1 MAIKQITVPDI
12 GDFSDVAII
21 EVYVSEGDTISV
33 DDPLVSLESAK
44 AVTDIPSPFAGTI
57 KTVHV
62 KEGDLVSKGTLLAD
76 IEVAGEAASQEDN
89 TPAGESPENTSDKAS
104 AEQEPEKESVKNPET
119 VPPAKGEA
127 DQPEEQPETKPKET
141 TAQPEVA
148 PSKDLVNAQAP
159 GAVYHATPS
168 VRQYAREL
176 GVALETVEG
185 SGPKGRILR
194 EDIQKL
200 VKQAISGAGGGAT
213 MAPGAQFELE
223 DFSVYGE
230 IERKPLSRIQKIS
243 GPHLQR
249 SWQTIPHVTQFD
261 EADVTDL
268 EAFRQKLKGEM
279 SRIKSEQQVKISI
292 LPFIVKAVVAAL
304 QKFPEFNSSY
314 DGKKGELVLKHYYHI
329 GIAVDTPEGLM
340 VPVLRNAD
348 TKSIREIAIELE
360 DLGKRARERKLKAED
375 ISGGSFSISSLGGIG
390 GTAFTPIIN
399 PPETAILGVSR
410 MTKKPWW
417 NGESFEPRDILPL
430 SLSYDHRAIDGAA
443 GARFTTYLVTLLED
457 IRRILV

>member
-21 EVYVSEGDTISV
+21 EVYISQGDTIGV

-44 AVTDIPSPFAGTI
+44 AVTDIPSPYGGTI

-76 IEVAGEAASQEDN
+76 IEVAGDEAAPEDKA
-89 TPAGESPENTSDKAS
+89 PAGKAPDKVP
-104 AEQEPEKESVKNPET
+104 AEQAPEKESEKEPEKA
-119 VPPAKGEA
+119 PPAKKEEA
-127 DQPEEQPETKPKET
+127 RPEELREEKPKE
-141 TAQPEVA
+141 AKESKPEPEPA
-148 PSKDLVNAQAP
+148 ASKDLVNAQKP

-176 GVALETVEG
+176 GVSLDTVEG

-200 VKQAISGAGGGAT
+200 VKQALDGAGGGAA

-261 EADVTDL
+261 EADVTEL
-268 EAFRQKLKGEM
+268 EAFRQKLKEEM
-279 SRIKSEQQVKISI
+279 SRLKPEQQVKISI
-292 LPFIVKAVVAAL
+292 LPFIVKAIVAAL

-410 MTKKPWW
+410 MTKRPWW
-417 NGESFEPRDILPL
+417 NGETFEPRDILPL
-430 SLSYDHRAIDGAA
+430 SLSYDHRAIDGAS
-443 GARFTTYLVTLLED
+443 GARFTTYLVSLLDD

>member
-12 GDFSDVAII
+12 GDFADVAII
-21 EVYVSEGDTISV
+21 EVYISQGDTIGV

-44 AVTDIPSPFAGTI
+44 AVTDIPSPYGGTI

-76 IEVAGEAASQEDN
+76 IEVAGEEAAQEDKV
-89 TPAGESPENTSDKAS
+89 PAGKAPDKVP
-104 AEQEPEKESVKNPET
+104 AEQAPEKTPQ
-119 VPPAKGEA
+119 AKKEEA
-127 DQPEEQPETKPKET
+127 RPEEQEEKPKEAKETKPE
-141 TAQPEVA
+141 AEPA
-148 PSKDLVNAQAP
+148 ASKDLVNAQKP

-176 GVALETVEG
+176 GVSLETVEG

-200 VKQAISGAGGGAT
+200 VKQALSGAGGGVA

-223 DFSVYGE
+223 DFSIYGE

-261 EADVTDL
+261 EADVTEL
-268 EAFRQKLKGEM
+268 EAFRQKLKEEM
-279 SRIKSEQQVKISI
+279 SHLKDEQQVKISI

-314 DGKKGELVLKHYYHI
+314 DGKAGELILKHYYHI

-348 TKSIREIAIELE
+348 TKSIREIAVELE

-410 MTKKPWW
+410 MTKRPWW
-417 NGESFEPRDILPL
+417 NGETFEPRDILPL
-430 SLSYDHRAIDGAA
+430 SLSYDHRAIDGAS
-443 GARFTTYLVTLLED
+443 GARFTTYLVSLLND